1 MKHTELKMKNLR
13 WETVILKINIEN
25 ETGYVLKG
33 KNTKYENNSRNIDV
47 SLPDYLSLKS
57 TKKFKYWCKSYMQEI
72 VYLKW
77 MIYLQY

>member
-25 ETGYVLKG
+25 ETGCVLKG
-33 KNTKYENNSRNIDV
+33 KNTNYENNSRNIDV

-57 TKKFKYWCKSYMQEI
+57 FFKLQRNLNIDVSLTCKKLFI
-72 VYLKW
+72 
-77 MIYLQY
+77 

>member
-1 MKHTELKMKNLR
+1 MKHTELKMKNQR

-57 TKKFKYWCKSYMQEI
+57 FFKLQRNLNIDVSLTCKKLFI
-72 VYLKW
+72 
-77 MIYLQY
+77 

>member
-47 SLPDYLSLKS
+47 SLPDYLSLKFFFKLQRNLNIDVS
-57 TKKFKYWCKSYMQEI
+57 LTCKKLFI
-72 VYLKW
+72 
-77 MIYLQY
+77 

>member
-57 TKKFKYWCKSYMQEI
+57 FFKLQRNLNIDVSLTCKKLFI
-72 VYLKW
+72 
-77 MIYLQY
+77 

>member
-1 MKHTELKMKNLR
+1 LMAEIAGSFWDNCLVLLKMKNLR

-47 SLPDYLSLKS
+47 SLPDYLSLKYKHPTLLAS
-57 TKKFKYWCKSYMQEI
+57 WH
-72 VYLKW
+72 LW
-77 MIYLQY
+77 

>member
-1 MKHTELKMKNLR
+1 M
-13 WETVILKINIEN
+13 VFILKINIEN

-57 TKKFKYWCKSYMQEI
+57 FFKLQRNLNIDVSLTCKK
-72 VYLKW
+72 
-77 MIYLQY
+77 